1 MLVCSIQTSLIIVC
15 VTYVFVH
22 SSPGMNDS
30 MMKCVSEDSFDE
42 DNLRK
47 EEEEEGKEE
56 ASETTSLLSGSKTYV
71 WSSLKHLVCTSLVTR
86 PCVRR
91 EMIWYRLFVHVRVF
105 PLYFF
110 VKLYVE

>member
-1 MLVCSIQTSLIIVC
+1 
-15 VTYVFVH
+15 
-22 SSPGMNDS
+22 MNDS

-71 WSSLKHLVCTSLVTR
+71 
-86 PCVRR
+86 
-91 EMIWYRLFVHVRVF
+91 
-105 PLYFF
+105 
-110 VKLYVE
+110 

>member
-1 MLVCSIQTSLIIVC
+1 MLLCSIQTLLIIVC

-30 MMKCVSEDSFDE
+30 MMKRVSEDSFDE

-47 EEEEEGKEE
+47 EGDGKEE

-71 WSSLKHLVCTSLVTR
+71 
-86 PCVRR
+86 
-91 EMIWYRLFVHVRVF
+91 
-105 PLYFF
+105 
-110 VKLYVE
+110 

>member
-1 MLVCSIQTSLIIVC
+1 MCLATQKVQHTIANVALQHPDFTDYCLC
-15 VTYVFVH
+15 DVFVH

-30 MMKCVSEDSFDE
+30 MMKCVSEDSFDK

-71 WSSLKHLVCTSLVTR
+71 
-86 PCVRR
+86 
-91 EMIWYRLFVHVRVF
+91 
-105 PLYFF
+105 
-110 VKLYVE
+110 